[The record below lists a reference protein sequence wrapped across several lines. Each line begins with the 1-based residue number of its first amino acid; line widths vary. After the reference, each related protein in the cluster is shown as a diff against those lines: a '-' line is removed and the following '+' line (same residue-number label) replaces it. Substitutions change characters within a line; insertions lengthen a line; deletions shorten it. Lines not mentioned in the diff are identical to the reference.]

1 MDEFYMKEALLLAKK
16 AYDEDEIPVGAI
28 IVKNDKIIGR
38 GYNQKEKYK
47 NPLKHAELI
56 AIEDACKTIG
66 DWRLNDCILYVTLYP
81 CLMCE
86 GAIVESRIEKVVYG
100 VTKNEQMFTNV
111 LFKTSG
117 KVLENECLKIIQ
129 DFFKKQRNK

>member
-100 VTKNEQMFTNV
+100 VTKNEQMFTND

>member
-1 MDEFYMKEALLLAKK
+1 MDEFYMNEALLLAKK

-28 IVKNDKIIGR
+28 IVKNNEIIGR

-86 GAIVESRIEKVVYG
+86 GAIVEARIDKVVYG
-100 VTKNEQMFTNV
+100 ATKNEQTFYND
-111 LFKTSG
+111 LLKTSG